1 MTSSIDLPTT
11 SAPGRAPVTPE
22 GHDGASSTPRPSGVT
37 AMLWALALTAAALAG
52 TLLLPPLITGGLL
65 LGMSTIYLARRI
77 LFRWDTALIAL
88 VAVIMFVPVR
98 RYSFPVPLSFAL
110 EPYRVAIVVL
120 LAAQLIALWSRG
132 SFTWRSVHFRWS
144 LGLFVF
150 SVFISIPTNAQGLIS
165 ASLAKTSVS
174 ALVNLLVMLSVFLI
188 VRLLLDGEKKVALL
202 LQCLVW
208 AGAIVGFFAVV
219 ERVTHVNVFLRLNR
233 FLPLDLLRDAA
244 FSYRAG
250 GSRSYASSQHPIAL
264 SVMLCMLVPLAIY
277 LAKHSPWPRNLLNRR
292 IVYGGAAFLMVAG
305 VGMAV
310 SRTATISIA
319 VVLLATLLLRPHLGI
334 SMVIAAIPVAAI
346 GAVAV
351 PEVFTELIGS
361 FLDVD
366 TLVASQYTSAG
377 SAGAGRLADLGPA
390 MSLAAQHPFFGTGV
404 GARIVVGDDAN
415 SFILDNQVLGTLL
428 DTGIVGVIG
437 LICLTIVPM
446 VALVRLSFRAD
457 VAERH
462 RDLAFAFAMALL
474 AYIAALYFYDA
485 FGFLQTFFVFCM
497 VLAGSAWL
505 LSERAGDDRDDV
517 DDVDDQTLA
526 EAAP

>member
-1 MTSSIDLPTT
+1 MTSSIDLPATRT
-11 SAPGRAPVTPE
+11 PGPGPAAPAS
-22 GHDGASSTPRPSGVT
+22 HDGHRGAWRPLRLHPT
-37 AMLWALALTAAALAG
+37 LWALALTVVAVAG
-52 TLLLPPLITGGLL
+52 TLLQPLVTGGLL
-65 LGMSTIYLARRI
+65 LGLSILYLGRRV
-77 LFRWDTALIAL
+77 LLRWDTALVAL
-88 VAVIMFVPVR
+88 VAVIMFVPAR
-98 RYSFPVPLSFAL
+98 RYSLPVPLSFAL
-110 EPYRVAIVVL
+110 EPYRVAIVILLGAAL
-120 LAAQLIALWSRG
+120 LALSARG
-132 SFTWRSVHFRWS
+132 SFGWRPVHFRWS
-144 LGLFVF
+144 LGLFLF
-150 SVFISIPTNAQGLIS
+150 SVFVSIPANAQALIS
-165 ASLAKTSVS
+165 AGLAKTSVS
-174 ALVNLLVMLSVFLI
+174 ALANILVMLSVFFI
-188 VRLLLDGEKKVALL
+188 VRLLLDGENKVVLL

-208 AGAIVGFFAVV
+208 AGAVVGFFAVV
-219 ERVTHVNVFLRLNR
+219 ERVTRVNVFLRLDR
-233 FLPLDLLRDAA
+233 FLPLDSLRDAA

-250 GSRSYASSQHPIAL
+250 GSRAYASSQHPIAL

-277 LAKHSPWPRNLLNRR
+277 LAKHSAWPRNPLNRR
-292 IVYGGAAFLMVAG
+292 VVYGAAAFFMLAG

-310 SRTATISIA
+310 SRTATIA
-319 VVLLATLLLRPHLGI
+319 AAAVLLATLLLRPVLGV
-334 SMVIAAIPVAAI
+334 SMALYAIPVAAI
-346 GAVAV
+346 GALAV

-428 DTGIVGVIG
+428 DTGIVGVMG
-437 LICLTIVPM
+437 LICLTVVPI
-446 VALVRLSFRAD
+446 VALVRLSFRAG

-474 AYIAALYFYDA
+474 AYVAALYFYDA

-505 LSERAGDDRDDV
+505 LTERPPED
-517 DDVDDQTLA
+517 L
-526 EAAP
+526 AAPERVTAEVPA